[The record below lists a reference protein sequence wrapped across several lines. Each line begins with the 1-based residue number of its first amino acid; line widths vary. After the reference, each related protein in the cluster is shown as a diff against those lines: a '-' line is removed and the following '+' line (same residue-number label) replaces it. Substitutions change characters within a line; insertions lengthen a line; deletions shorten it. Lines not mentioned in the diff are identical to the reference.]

1 MLSVLELSLCF
12 VRYESVQSD
21 GDAVYGP
28 EVHTSS
34 PYGSIWQPGQCW
46 THHLSQ
52 CFVFNVPINTLKG
65 TESYIVKFK
74 WGENEVLQTSLQN
87 ATLAIQMISRKSLH
101 KHL

>member
-1 MLSVLELSLCF
+1 MLFVLELSLCF

-46 THHLSQ
+46 THHKHTKGHWVLYSQ
-52 CFVFNVPINTLKG
+52 R
-65 TESYIVKFK
+65 
-74 WGENEVLQTSLQN
+74 GENEVLQTSLQN
-87 ATLAIQMISRKSLH
+87 ATLTIQMILQKTLH